1 MDQPNYRVLRFD
13 RFALDL
19 TRGCLRDA
27 GQEVNL
33 RPKAFEI
40 LCHLAENAGRL
51 VPKQELFDAV
61 WPNVIVSDDS
71 LFQCIREL
79 REALGDTEHRL
90 IKTVSRRGYLF
101 DATVTVGAASAAA
114 ALPPHASQVRGR
126 RNAVRIGSVSLLLV
140 ALAAATVFWFIQP
153 RVSVT
158 NSNQATPEPARWDS
172 LVILPFQNL
181 SGDPEQEYFADGIT
195 DDLTSSMS
203 GRSPGRV
210 ISRNTAFAYKEKQV
224 DVREVGRE
232 LDVRYVLEG
241 GVERSGDRVRVTA
254 RLIDAPTAANLWT
267 ETFDIHRHDLDR
279 LRDDV
284 TARLAR
290 VLQIELIYAQE
301 ARSLRERPRDPT
313 ALDYLM
319 RANAV
324 WLRTP
329 RGRDLS
335 ETRHLFR
342 EALRH
347 DDSLATAWI
356 GLGMTYTRGLRFS
369 PTREDDLVQA
379 NIAAERAMAL
389 TPGSPWAHIL
399 QGWLL
404 YETKRMDRA
413 LAAFEHAARLNPN
426 ETWAYASIAAANIML
441 GRAENALEP
450 LRKAERL
457 SPKDPAL
464 ARWQMFAGA
473 AYVHLQRDAEAV
485 DWLTRSAALN
495 PHDLFTHLFLAC
507 AHAWLGREAEAKSA
521 LAELLRLKPDFTLTD
536 FKAREPSD
544 TPAFRAQRERLYE
557 GLRRAGVPE

>member
-126 RNAVRIGSVSLLLV
+126 RNAVRIGSVFLLLV

-181 SGDPEQEYFADGIT
+181 SGDPDQEYFADGIT

-210 ISRNTAFAYKEKQV
+210 ISRNTAFAYKGKQV

-301 ARSLRERPRDPT
+301 ARSLRERPRDPLHWT
-313 ALDYLM
+313 
-319 RANAV
+319 
-324 WLRTP
+324 
-329 RGRDLS
+329 
-335 ETRHLFR
+335 
-342 EALRH
+342 
-347 DDSLATAWI
+347 I
-356 GLGMTYTRGLRFS
+356 
-369 PTREDDLVQA
+369 
-379 NIAAERAMAL
+379 
-389 TPGSPWAHIL
+389 
-399 QGWLL
+399 
-404 YETKRMDRA
+404 
-413 LAAFEHAARLNPN
+413 
-426 ETWAYASIAAANIML
+426 
-441 GRAENALEP
+441 
-450 LRKAERL
+450 
-457 SPKDPAL
+457 
-464 ARWQMFAGA
+464 
-473 AYVHLQRDAEAV
+473 
-485 DWLTRSAALN
+485 
-495 PHDLFTHLFLAC
+495 
-507 AHAWLGREAEAKSA
+507 
-521 LAELLRLKPDFTLTD
+521 
-536 FKAREPSD
+536 
-544 TPAFRAQRERLYE
+544 
-557 GLRRAGVPE
+557 